1 MTSATEASR
10 AVVEKMNAAA
20 SAGDFAGMMAMFASD
35 LVVHEPPF
43 LPWGGEHHGHDGFVA
58 LLGRLNENLDM
69 TRVKAERLLAD
80 GPWVIN
86 VLRIP
91 DRRTGKDVLVIDE
104 MLIRDGVIAE
114 MRVYLHDAQSLVPQ
128 Q

>member
-10 AVVEKMNAAA
+10 AVVEKMNAAG

-58 LLGRLNENLDM
+58 LFGRLNENLDM